1 MRHPIRP
8 LLSLSLFTFLAACG
22 GNGGEATTATTAD
35 TAMSGAP
42 IAAPGAAPAADASSD
57 PTADYALTMDK
68 VDRYFAAVR
77 EFAALAK
84 ADPAMEDATTM
95 NASQEDSTQFA
106 LRLEGNPAVAA
117 ALAKAGIS
125 ARDYA
130 LTNELLVAA
139 LMAQG
144 MVESGALDA
153 IPEGLNPHAVEFV
166 KQHQAELTAKF
177 QALQAEG

>member
-1 MRHPIRP
+1 MHHPIRP
-8 LLSLSLFTFLAACG
+8 LLSLSLFALLAACG
-22 GNGGEATTATTAD
+22 GNSGEATTTAAAD
-35 TAMSGAP
+35 TATPSEPA
-42 IAAPGAAPAADASSD
+42 AAPGTALAADAGGD
-57 PTADYALTMDK
+57 PTADYTLTMDK
-68 VDRYFAAVR
+68 VDRYFAALR
-77 EFAALAK
+77 AFAALAK

-95 NASQEDSTQFA
+95 NASQEDGLRFA
-106 LRLEGNPAVAA
+106 ARLEGNPAVAA
-117 ALAKAGIS
+117 ALDEAGIS

>member
-8 LLSLSLFTFLAACG
+8 LLSLSFVAFLAACG
-22 GNGGEATTATTAD
+22 GNGGEATTSTTAD
-35 TAMSGAP
+35 TATSGAP
-42 IAAPGAAPAADASSD
+42 TAAPETAPAADAGSD
-57 PTADYALTMDK
+57 PTAGYTLTMDK
-68 VDRYFAAVR
+68 VDRYFEAVR
-77 EFAALAK
+77 AFAALAK

-95 NASQEDSTQFA
+95 NASQEDGLQFA
-106 LRLEGNPAVAA
+106 ARLEGNPTVAA
-117 ALAKAGIS
+117 ALDKAGIS

-130 LTNELLVAA
+130 LTNELLIAA

-144 MVESGALDA
+144 MVESGALDK
-153 IPEGLNPHAVEFV
+153 IPDGLNPQAVEFV